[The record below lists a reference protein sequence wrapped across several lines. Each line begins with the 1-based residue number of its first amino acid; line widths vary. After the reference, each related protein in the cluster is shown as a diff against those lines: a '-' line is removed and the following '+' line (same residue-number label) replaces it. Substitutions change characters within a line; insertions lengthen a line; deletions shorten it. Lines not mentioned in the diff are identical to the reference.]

1 MKYGCVLLC
10 LAAQAA
16 TAETWSYWVQPCTE
30 ELARKSGCEAGD
42 TELAHWALDAWQ
54 ASRSGKLS
62 FERAASEAKARLRI
76 YWAHGA
82 MGLYGEA
89 RPIRVDGQRGAEV
102 YVLPD
107 ITQLGPGIAAM
118 GRQDRLFRHAVVYLT
133 CLHESGHAIGLDHTR
148 DFDDIMYSFRY
159 GGDIVEYFAR
169 YRRLLA
175 GRDDIRKHAG
185 IVLKVK

>member
-1 MKYGCVLLC
+1 MKCWCIVLLLC
-10 LAAQAA
+10 GQAA
-16 TAETWSYWVQPCTE
+16 AETWSYWVQPCTE
-30 ELARKSGCEAGD
+30 DLARKSSCEPGD
-42 TELAHWALDAWQ
+42 TELARWALDAWQ
-54 ASRSGKLS
+54 AARGGKLS
-62 FERAASEAKARLRI
+62 FERSGSETKARLRI

-89 RPIRVDGQRGAEV
+89 RPIEVDGQRGAEV

-107 ITQLGPGIAAM
+107 ITQLGPEIAAM
-118 GRQDRLFRHAVVYLT
+118 ARKDHLFRHAVVYLT

-159 GGDIVEYFAR
+159 GGDIVEYFSR

-175 GRDDIRKHAG
+175 ARDDIRKHAG
-185 IVLKVK
+185 IVLKAK